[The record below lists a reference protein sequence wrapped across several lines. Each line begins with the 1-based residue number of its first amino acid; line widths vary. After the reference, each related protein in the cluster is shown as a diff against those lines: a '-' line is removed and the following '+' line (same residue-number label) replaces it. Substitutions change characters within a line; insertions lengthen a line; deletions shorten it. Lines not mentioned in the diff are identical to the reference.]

1 MNFHVPDVSA
11 PAQRQKEDKK
21 SAYPF
26 TFSGEMASVEERLPY
41 ALTGAQKKVIREVY
55 ADLSGG
61 HIMTR
66 LIQGDVGSG

>member
-11 PAQRQKEDKK
+11 LLKDKKEDKK

-26 TFSGEMASVEERLPY
+26 TISGEMASVEERLPY

-55 ADLSGG
+55 ADL
-61 HIMTR
+61 IR
-66 LIQGDVGSG
+66 RAYL